1 MSQYQHIS
9 ILNFQGAL
17 KKLQFQT
24 LNSLWGVNSNNNRIL
39 ETDFTS

>member
-24 LNSLWGVNSNNNRIL
+24 LDRVSINSNNNRIL
-39 ETDFTS
+39 ETNFTS